1 MAEFAGFEIT
11 CNLAQSGVY
20 HLLVLYPCKDYL
32 TSFHYFI
39 FSICRIKKGT

>member
-1 MAEFAGFEIT
+1 MAELAGFEIT
-11 CNLAQSGVY
+11 CNLAQSG
-20 HLLVLYPCKDYL
+20 VLYPCKDYL